1 MERLYNLG
9 YFEDVNMKLL
19 PGKENEHNVV
29 IEIDVVEQKTGVIT
43 VGAGYSDSDGTV
55 GIIELGDTNF
65 RGTGDKVNFHWEFGG
80 AGNGKNYTISY
91 TRPWINSN
99 GDSLGASIFNR
110 IYEYDDYDSNGDTV
124 AEYDKR
130 RSGWNLTWGRQ
141 NGEYRTNYFT
151 FESAKEKYDDHDGF
165 EWGSVATDKGHNKKD
180 YSDAWYKAIM
190 DNFGTTNSF
199 TFSHVFDNRDNY
211 FNASKGRRISF
222 STQWGGHGLGGDY
235 DFYKFTTEGRFYK
248 GLGNGHILALRLQ
261 GGYIDGDVSYGNLF
275 DLGGSNTLR
284 GYEDDQFKGKK
295 MYAATLEYRFP
306 IAKKVQGVLFTDGGS
321 TWGIDNGQIPWYEDD
336 DGFQWSCGVGLRL
349 QTPIGPIRLDYGHG
363 DKNKFHFSFG
373 TQF

>member
-80 AGNGKNYTISY
+80 AGDGKNYTISY

-180 YSDAWYKAIM
+180 YTDAWYKAIM

-222 STQWGGHGLGGDY
+222 STSGADMA
-235 DFYKFTTEGRFYK
+235 
-248 GLGNGHILALRLQ
+248 LAVTMTSTSLRQKAASTRALAM
-261 GGYIDGDVSYGNLF
+261 VTSLH
-275 DLGGSNTLR
+275 SVCR
-284 GYEDDQFKGKK
+284 
-295 MYAATLEYRFP
+295 AATLTVTSPTATSSTSAVRIRSVAMRMTSSRARKCTRRHWNIVSRSPRKYRVSSSP
-306 IAKKVQGVLFTDGGS
+306 MAAAPGASITDRSRGMKMMMAS
-321 TWGIDNGQIPWYEDD
+321 
-336 DGFQWSCGVGLRL
+336 SGLAA
-349 QTPIGPIRLDYGHG
+349 
-363 DKNKFHFSFG
+363 
-373 TQF
+373 